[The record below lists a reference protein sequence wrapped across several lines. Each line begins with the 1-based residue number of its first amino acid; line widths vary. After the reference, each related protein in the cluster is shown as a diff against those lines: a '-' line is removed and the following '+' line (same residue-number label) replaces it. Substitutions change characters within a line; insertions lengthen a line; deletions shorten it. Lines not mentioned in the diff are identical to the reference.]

1 MLMLW
6 ITGLAAPA
14 AICLAALAALL
25 LDALFGEP
33 DWLYRRVPH
42 PVAWLGARIEAGEA
56 MWNRDDHS
64 EAARFRHGLALTL
77 AVTLSVLAVGLGLG
91 LIFWAIPMGWLLEA
105 ALAAMLLAG
114 RDLYDHVAAVAR
126 NLARSLPEGRAAVA
140 HIVGRDPDTL
150 DEGGVARAA
159 LESLAENFSDG
170 VVAPLTWYLLLGLP
184 GLLAYKAI
192 NTLDSMLGHHTPRY
206 EAFGKAAA
214 RLDDW
219 VNFVPARLAG
229 GLMVLAALVLP
240 SAQAGRAWRTMWR
253 DAPRHRSPNA
263 GWQEAALAGA
273 LGFALAGPRVYPGE
287 TVDDPWMGDG
297 RADLTPQDIRAGL
310 RLYLAAGVATALL
323 IAGLWAAAWR
333 LTVL

>member
-6 ITGLAAPA
+6 MTGLAAPA
-14 AICLAALAALL
+14 MICLAALVALV

-42 PVAWLGARIEAGEA
+42 PVAWLGARIEAGEVI
-56 MWNRDDHS
+56 WNRDDLTA
-64 EAARFRHGLALTL
+64 AARSRRGLALTL
-77 AVTLSVLAVGLGLG
+77 AVTLSVLVIGLALG
-91 LIFWAIPMGWLLEA
+91 LILWAVPGGWLLEA
-105 ALAAMLLAG
+105 ALAATLLAG

-140 HIVGRDPDTL
+140 HIVGRDPDAL
-150 DEGGVARAA
+150 DEGGVARAT

-184 GLLAYKAI
+184 GLMAYKAV

-229 GLMVLAALVLP
+229 GLIVLAALVLP
-240 SAQAGRAWRTMWR
+240 RAHAGRAWRTMLR
-253 DAPRHRSPNA
+253 DASRHRSPNA

-273 LGFALAGPRVYPGE
+273 LGFALAGPRVYLDE

-297 RADLTPQDIRAGL
+297 RADLTAQDVRAGL
-310 RLYLAAGVATALL
+310 RLYLAAGVVTAIL
-323 IAGLWAAAWR
+323 IAGLGIVAW
-333 LTVL
+333 